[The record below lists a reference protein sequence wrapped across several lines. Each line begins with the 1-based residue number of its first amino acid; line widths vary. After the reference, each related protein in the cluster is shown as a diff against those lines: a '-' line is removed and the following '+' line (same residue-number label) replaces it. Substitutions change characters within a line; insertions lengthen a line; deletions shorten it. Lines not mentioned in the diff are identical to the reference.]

1 MAEIRTGI
9 RVGKAQVRVDK
20 AAHVAGVR
28 QGNHV
33 GAYKH
38 QPGHLPDDRSTA
50 RRSTGILPRSKN
62 PILPGMPN
70 LSPA

>member
-1 MAEIRTGI
+1 MADIE
-9 RVGKAQVRVDK
+9 VGEPDVRLD
-20 AAHVAGVR
+20 APAHTPGVR
-28 QGNHV
+28 QGNHE
-33 GAYKH
+33 GLHKR

-50 RRSTGILPRSKN
+50 RRSTGICPGSRN